1 MREKK
6 KQETE
11 GEDEV
16 KRGRDARKT
25 RQESRLIEAMTGKG
39 RDEESL

>member
-25 RQESRLIEAMTGKG
+25 RQENRLIEAMTGKG